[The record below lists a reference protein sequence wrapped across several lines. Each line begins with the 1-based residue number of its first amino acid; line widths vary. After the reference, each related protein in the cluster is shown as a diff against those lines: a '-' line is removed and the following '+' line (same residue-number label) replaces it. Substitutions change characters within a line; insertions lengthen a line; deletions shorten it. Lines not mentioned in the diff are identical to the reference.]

1 MFSSKERFAA
11 LFLKRLEMTCGK
23 SFKDS
28 AKLDQYKTLGNMVRE
43 YISADWIQTNE
54 KSRSN
59 SGKQTYYL
67 SIEFLLGQLLEQNLM
82 NLGVRDVVEAGLK
95 EIGINLE
102 EILQVESDAGL
113 GNGGL
118 GRLAACFLDSLASLN
133 LPGHGMG
140 IRYKHGL
147 FEQKL

>member
-59 SGKQTYYL
+59 SGSRHIICQ
-67 SIEFLLGQLLEQNLM
+67 SNFCS
-82 NLGVRDVVEAGLK
+82 V
-95 EIGINLE
+95 
-102 EILQVESDAGL
+102 S
-113 GNGGL
+113 
-118 GRLAACFLDSLASLN
+118 SLN
-133 LPGHGMG
+133 K
-140 IRYKHGL
+140 I
-147 FEQKL
+147 

>member
-118 GRLAACFLDSLASLN
+118 GAWQLAF
-133 LPGHGMG
+133 
-140 IRYKHGL
+140 
-147 FEQKL
+147 

>member
-133 LPGHGMG
+133 LPGHGWAFVISMACLN
-140 IRYKHGL
+140 K
-147 FEQKL
+147 KL

>member
-1 MFSSKERFAA
+1 MFSSKERFAD

-28 AKLDQYKTLGNMVRE
+28 ATLDQYKTLGNMVRE
-43 YISADWIQTNE
+43 YISADWIETNE

-82 NLGVRDVVEAGLK
+82 NLGVRDVV
-95 EIGINLE
+95 
-102 EILQVESDAGL
+102 
-113 GNGGL
+113 
-118 GRLAACFLDSLASLN
+118 
-133 LPGHGMG
+133 
-140 IRYKHGL
+140 
-147 FEQKL
+147 

>member
-1 MFSSKERFAA
+1 MFSSKERFAD

-28 AKLDQYKTLGNMVRE
+28 ATLDQYKTLGNMVRE
-43 YISADWIQTNE
+43 YISADWIETNE

-95 EIGINLE
+95 ENRHQFRGDP
-102 EILQVESDAGL
+102 SDRERCRSRQWRTWAL
-113 GNGGL
+113 Y
-118 GRLAACFLDSLASLN
+118 RLLFRFACFVEPAWARH
-133 LPGHGMG
+133 GHT
-140 IRYKHGL
+140 L
-147 FEQKL
+147 

>member
-1 MFSSKERFAA
+1 MFSSKERFAD

-43 YISADWIQTNE
+43 YISADWIETNE

-102 EILQVESDAGL
+102 EILQIENDAGL

-118 GRLAACFLDSLASLN
+118 GRWPLAF
-133 LPGHGMG
+133 
-140 IRYKHGL
+140 
-147 FEQKL
+147 